1 MKRSDE
7 KRLIA
12 RHNFRV
18 NIWNLY
24 CPKEYPRGLPTGD
37 FLQIILN
44 KAEKTYLGYEHCFNE
59 IHESD
64 LWILEEKLFRS
75 HRKLLN
81 LLGSISDVR
90 NSLLPEIQRN
100 RLQKD
105 YDDFLGEV
113 ENLTKA
119 VFEKW
124 HAVSQIV
131 IGQTVQ
137 RLLVA

>member
-24 CPKEYPRGLPTGD
+24 CPKEYPRGLPTRD

-44 KAEKTYLGYEHCFNE
+44 KAEKTYLGYENCFNK

-64 LWILEEKLFRS
+64 LWILEEKLFKS
-75 HRKLLN
+75 RKSLLN
-81 LLGSISDVR
+81 FFESISTVR
-90 NSLLPEIQRN
+90 NSLLPEIQKN
-100 RLQKD
+100 GLQKD
-105 YDDFLGEV
+105 YDDLLSEIESLIKV
-113 ENLTKA
+113 
-119 VFEKW
+119 VFQKW
-124 HAVSQIV
+124 CSVSQIV
-131 IGQTVQ
+131 IEQTVQ
-137 RLLVA
+137 KLLVA